1 MKSVQKYTSIVLI
14 TDSYPFRCETEG
26 AFVAPELAFLSNA
39 FKRVVIVP
47 VNPKVSSSDIAGDL
61 PENVEVARWW
71 INHPDC
77 NNAVRR
83 MRYLLSPYAWRMLR
97 GDFSRLS
104 CTFVM
109 ACMAFAAALP
119 QWMRKSGLD
128 WGSTLFYTFWF
139 DMGACALGMLSDKYP
154 VRFISRAHGYD
165 IQSERGLR
173 LRSDAVRMAAGLYPA
188 SETGSD
194 VFRMRFPDMSNKV
207 RTSIL
212 GCDKSFPDVM
222 AANHQKSDMKLTFLS
237 VARMAPEKRVGMIF
251 DFMRALAVA
260 RRDVSIEW
268 LHVGEGPERP
278 DIELKIASRPV
289 ENLNVTLLGRLDNM
303 DVQRIYAERPVDWSI
318 LLSSSE
324 GGHPIAACES
334 LAYGV
339 PVVATQVGGLG
350 EMIDDDCGLLLSAN
364 PTEEEFVRGIIPYLD
379 SEYRTER
386 LRQGAYEKWR
396 DSYDASV
403 LRASFADE
411 ISKL

>member
-47 VNPKVSSSDIAGDL
+47 VNPKVSSSDIASDL

-97 GDFSRLS
+97 GDYSRLS

-119 QWMRKSGLD
+119 QWMRKSSLD

-165 IQSERGLR
+165 ILSVRSMR
-173 LRSDAVRMAAGLYPA
+173 LRRKAMMHLMQLYTA
-188 SETGSD
+188 SESGNNT
-194 VFRMRFPDMSNKV
+194 FRERYPEESSKIAT
-207 RTSIL
+207 RLL
-212 GCDKSFPDVM
+212 GCVKQTCGVM
-222 AANHQKSDMKLTFLS
+222 ASRHVKSDKKLTFLS
-237 VARMAPEKRVGMIF
+237 VAQLSARKRIGMTF
-251 DFMRALAVA
+251 DFLHALAVA
-260 RRDVSIEW
+260 RPDTLIEW
-268 LHVGEGPERP
+268 IYVGDGVDMPL
-278 DIELKIASRPV
+278 LKEKVVSQQR
-289 ENLNVTLLGRLDNM
+289 ENMCVRFMGSMDNSA
-303 DVQRIYAERPVDWSI
+303 VQRLYVDYPIDWTI
-318 LLSSSE
+318 LLSRYE

-339 PVVATQVGGLG
+339 PVVATQVGGLS

-386 LRQGAYEKWR
+386 LRRGAYEKWR
-396 DSYDASV
+396 NSYDASV
-403 LRASFADE
+403 LRASFVDE